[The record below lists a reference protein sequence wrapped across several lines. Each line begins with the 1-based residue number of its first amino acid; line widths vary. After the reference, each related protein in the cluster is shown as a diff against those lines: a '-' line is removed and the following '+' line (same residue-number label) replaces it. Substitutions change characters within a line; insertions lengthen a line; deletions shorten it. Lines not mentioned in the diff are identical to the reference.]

1 MWTSKGFCFPKDL
14 TYGTEIFTI
23 DPQNK
28 LVTTP
33 IIDDISEHSS
43 IRVNTIFTK
52 NNIATFIP
60 NYRILSDG
68 KFVSGSE
75 ITNKDSLHY
84 TDSKIVEG
92 FKEFQEKNVIEYS
105 ERAPFSAIVASYL
118 AACGVKDSKGAV
130 YFELVDEDSS
140 KKFAKQLQENLLPE
154 LGGDVS
160 ITKGVVSQSKFGEK
174 GISHLVLYRSEKFY
188 NLRTSIDF
196 TEDKILNSIYQNG
209 LFIYFRFLNSLL
221 SKGHPYHLNWFV
233 RGLSEKYV
241 ILYLPWKS
249 KIRKLLQNSC
259 HL

>member
-105 ERAPFSAIVASYL
+105 ERAPFSAIDRKS
-118 AACGVKDSKGAV
+118 
-130 YFELVDEDSS
+130 
-140 KKFAKQLQENLLPE
+140 
-154 LGGDVS
+154 
-160 ITKGVVSQSKFGEK
+160 T
-174 GISHLVLYRSEKFY
+174 R
-188 NLRTSIDF
+188 
-196 TEDKILNSIYQNG
+196 LNS
-209 LFIYFRFLNSLL
+209 S
-221 SKGHPYHLNWFV
+221 HT
-233 RGLSEKYV
+233 
-241 ILYLPWKS
+241 
-249 KIRKLLQNSC
+249 
-259 HL
+259 